1 MYTHTHTHTHTHA
14 RTHACTHTHTFLEKA
29 LWRVMHWVFCGG
41 TCCSKKEEKGCVHT
55 LSRHDIAPY
64 LISSRQQLVQGMDSL
79 ASPNHSWDHKC
90 MLIDFLMPCLAQGYT
105 YACPYFSTSFSPSP
119 WVTASDMRPVSLQ
132 ASDLWMGFFPYW
144 TVSFSETILG
154 AVPKFSH
161 LLRGN

>member
-1 MYTHTHTHTHTHA
+1 MYHTHTHTHA
-14 RTHACTHTHTFLEKA
+14 RTHAHTPFLRKLSEEWCTK
-29 LWRVMHWVFCGG
+29 
-41 TCCSKKEEKGCVHT
+41 CSVVEHVAQKKKGCVHT

-132 ASDLWMGFFPYW
+132 ASDLWMGFLPYW